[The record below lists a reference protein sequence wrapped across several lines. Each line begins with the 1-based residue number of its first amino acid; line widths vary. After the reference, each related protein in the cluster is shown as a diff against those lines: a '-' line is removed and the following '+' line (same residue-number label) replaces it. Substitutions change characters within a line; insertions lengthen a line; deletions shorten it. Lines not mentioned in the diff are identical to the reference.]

1 MRVLHILDHG
11 LPLQS
16 GYVYRTLGI
25 LRAQRERGWDSA
37 HLTSPKQ
44 GPCAQLEETV
54 DGWAFHRTPARRTQK
69 LGIPLGQHLSVV
81 RATATRLAQLVPEI
95 KPDILHA
102 HSPVLNALAAL
113 WVGRKYDLP
122 VVYEVRALWEDAAID
137 HGTARRGGPR
147 YRASRLLETAA
158 LKRAQAIVTISEG
171 LRSEIVDRGIGSDKI
186 TVVPNA
192 VDISRFRPPDGPDP
206 ELAETYR
213 TQGRMV
219 IGYVGSFYGYEGL
232 DLLLEALPAFL
243 NRRDDAMV
251 LLVGGGREAER
262 LRALAA
268 RNGLAERV
276 TFTGWV
282 PQEQVARY
290 YSLMDVLVYPRRST
304 RLTEMVTPLKPLEA
318 MAQERLVLAS
328 NIGGHRELIA
338 DGETG
343 VLFTADDPDDLIR
356 RLDDLINLR
365 ELWPGIRAKARAF
378 VERERTWRV
387 VAARYEDAYER
398 ALRQPAL

>member
-25 LRAQRERGWDSA
+25 LRAQRELGWEST

-44 GPCAQLEETV
+44 GPCTQLEETV
-54 DGWAFHRTPARRTQK
+54 DGWAFARTPARRAQV

-81 RATATRLAQLVPEI
+81 RATATRLAELIPES

-122 VVYEVRALWEDAAID
+122 VVYEVRALGEDAAID

-147 YRASRLLETAA
+147 YQASRFLETVA

-171 LRSEIVDRGIGSDKI
+171 LRGEIVDRGIGSDKI

-192 VDISRFRPPDGPDP
+192 VDLNRFRPPDGPDP

-213 TQGRMV
+213 THGRVV

-232 DLLLEALPAFL
+232 DLLLEALPTIL
-243 NRRDDAMV
+243 SGRDDVMV
-251 LLVGGGREAER
+251 LLVGGGREEER
-262 LRALAA
+262 LRKLAV

-282 PQEQVARY
+282 AQEEVARY

-318 MAQERLVLAS
+318 MAQDRLVLAS

-343 VLFTADDPDDLIR
+343 VLFTADDPDDLVR
-356 RLDDLINLR
+356 RLDELIAR
-365 ELWPGIRAKARAF
+365 RDLWPGIRARARDF
-378 VERERTWRV
+378 VARERTWRAV
-387 VAARYEDAYER
+387 VTRYEDAYDR
-398 ALRQPAL
+398 ALRQSAM

>member
-25 LRAQRERGWDSA
+25 LRAQREFGWDSA

-54 DGWAFHRTPARRTQK
+54 DGWMFRRTPARRTQV
-69 LGIPLGQHLSVV
+69 LGISLGQHLSVV
-81 RATATRLAQLVPEI
+81 RATATRLAELIPEI

-113 WVGRKYDLP
+113 WVGRRFDLP

-137 HGTARRGGPR
+137 HGAVRRGGPR

-158 LKRAQAIVTISEG
+158 LKRAQAIVTISQG
-171 LRSEIVDRGIGSDKI
+171 LRGEIVDRGIMPDKI

-192 VDISRFRPPDGPDP
+192 VDPSRFRPPERPDP

-213 TQGRMV
+213 TSGRVV

-232 DLLLEALPAFL
+232 DLLLEALPRFL
-243 NRRDDAMV
+243 RGRVDVKV
-251 LLVGGGREAER
+251 LLVGGGREEAR
-262 LRALAA
+262 LRMLCE

-282 PQEQVARY
+282 PQDEVARY

-304 RLTEMVTPLKPLEA
+304 RLTELVTPLKPLEA

-343 VLFTADDPDDLIR
+343 FRFTADDPEDLIR
-356 RLDDLINLR
+356 RLDELIAR
-365 ELWPGIRAKARAF
+365 RDLWPGIRARARDF
-378 VERERTWRV
+378 VERERTWQAV
-387 VAARYEDAYER
+387 VARYEDAYDR
-398 ALRQPAL
+398 ALRQAAM

>member
-1 MRVLHILDHG
+1 
-11 LPLQS
+11 
-16 GYVYRTLGI
+16 LGI
-25 LRAQRERGWDSA
+25 S
-37 HLTSPKQ
+37 
-44 GPCAQLEETV
+44 
-54 DGWAFHRTPARRTQK
+54 
-69 LGIPLGQHLSVV
+69 LGQHLSVV
-81 RATATRLAQLVPEI
+81 RATATRLAELIPEI

-113 WVGRKYDLP
+113 WVGRRFDLP

-137 HGTARRGGPR
+137 HGAVRRGGPR

-158 LKRAQAIVTISEG
+158 LKRAQAIVTISQG
-171 LRSEIVDRGIGSDKI
+171 LRGEIVDRGIMPGKI

-192 VDISRFRPPDGPDP
+192 VDPSQFRPPERPDP

-213 TQGRMV
+213 TSGRVV

-232 DLLLEALPAFL
+232 DLLLEALPRFL
-243 NRRDDAMV
+243 RGRDDVRV
-251 LLVGGGREAER
+251 LLVGGGREEQR
-262 LRALAA
+262 LRALSAQ
-268 RNGLAERV
+268 NGLAEHV

-282 PQEQVARY
+282 PQDEVARY

-304 RLTEMVTPLKPLEA
+304 RLTELVTPLKPLEA

-343 VLFTADDPDDLIR
+343 FLFTPDDPEDLIR
-356 RLDDLINLR
+356 RLDELIVR
-365 ELWPGIRAKARAF
+365 RDLWPGIRARAQDF
-378 VERERTWRV
+378 VERERTWQAV
-387 VAARYEDAYER
+387 VARYQDAYDR
-398 ALRQPAL
+398 ALRQAAA

>member
-25 LRAQRERGWDSA
+25 LRAQRELGWDST

-54 DGWAFHRTPARRTQK
+54 DGWAFHRTPARRALV

-113 WVGRKYDLP
+113 RVGRKYDLP
-122 VVYEVRALWEDAAID
+122 VVYEVRALWEDAAVD

-171 LRSEIVDRGIGSDKI
+171 LRSEIVDRGIESDKI

-232 DLLLEALPAFL
+232 DVLLAALPAFL
-243 NRRDDAMV
+243 RRRDDAMV
-251 LLVGGGREAER
+251 LLVGGGREEER
-262 LRALAA
+262 LRVLAA
-268 RNGLAERV
+268 RSGLAERV

-356 RLDDLINLR
+356 RLDELITLR

-387 VAARYEDAYER
+387 VATRYEDAYER

>member
-25 LRAQRERGWDSA
+25 LRAQRELGWESA

-54 DGWAFHRTPARRTQK
+54 DGWAFARTPARRAQV

-81 RATATRLAQLVPEI
+81 RATATRLAELIPEI

-113 WVGRKYDLP
+113 WVGRKYHLP

-137 HGTARRGGPR
+137 HGTARHGGPR
-147 YRASRLLETAA
+147 YRASRFLETVA

-171 LRSEIVDRGIGSDKI
+171 LRGEIVDRGIGSDKI

-192 VDISRFRPPDGPDP
+192 VDPSRFRPPDGPDP

-213 TQGRMV
+213 TRGRV
-219 IGYVGSFYGYEGL
+219 VVGYVGSFYGYEGL
-232 DLLLEALPAFL
+232 DLLLEALPRFL
-243 NRRDDAMV
+243 NRRDDVMV
-251 LLVGGGREAER
+251 LLVGGGREEDR
-262 LRALAA
+262 LRKLAV

-282 PQEQVARY
+282 PHEQVARY

-318 MAQERLVLAS
+318 MAQDRVVLAS

-343 VLFTADDPDDLIR
+343 VLFTADDPDDLVR
-356 RLDDLINLR
+356 RLDELIAR
-365 ELWPGIRAKARAF
+365 RDLWPGIRARARDF
-378 VERERTWRV
+378 VERERTWRAV
-387 VAARYEDAYER
+387 VTRYEDAYDR
-398 ALRQPAL
+398 ALRQPAV